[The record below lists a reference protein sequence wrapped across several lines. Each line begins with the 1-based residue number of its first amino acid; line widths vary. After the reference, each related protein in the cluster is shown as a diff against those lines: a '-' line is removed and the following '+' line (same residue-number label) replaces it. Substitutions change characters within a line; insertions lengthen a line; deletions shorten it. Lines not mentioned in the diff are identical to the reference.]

1 MTFIEKKLQGIIS
14 LWSKKVR
21 MGVKVIE
28 VEETLV
34 FERAW
39 R

>member
-1 MTFIEKKLQGIIS
+1 MTFIEEKLQGIIF

-28 VEETLV
+28 VAETLV
-34 FERAW
+34 FEHAW